1 MERRNV
7 EAQDAREHRGPDA
20 IDHAVHCL
28 LTVRDEQR
36 PWSVHEIGLEI
47 GDQVDAHDAIR
58 HLQGAG
64 LAHELGGFVWATRA
78 ALLAEAMND

>member
-1 MERRNV
+1 
-7 EAQDAREHRGPDA
+7 
-20 IDHAVHCL
+20 
-28 LTVRDEQR
+28 
-36 PWSVHEIGLEI
+36 LEI
-47 GDQVDAHDAIR
+47 GDQVDAHDAVR